1 MVAAAAKSQTSSQL
15 MQYNPLPM
23 IITVETFNVL
33 NTNALCRFICIIKVT
48 AAQAAA
54 AAAAAMAAVPD
65 STHSHVSCQ
74 IKHTY
79 ILGLDLA

>member
-1 MVAAAAKSQTSSQL
+1 
-15 MQYNPLPM
+15 M

-48 AAQAAA
+48 AAVAAA
-54 AAAAAMAAVPD
+54 APPN
-65 STHSHVSCQ
+65 STHSQ

>member
-1 MVAAAAKSQTSSQL
+1 MVAAKSQTSSQL
-15 MQYNPLPM
+15 MQNNPLPM

-48 AAQAAA
+48 AAVAAA
-54 AAAAAMAAVPD
+54 AAAAAPN

>member
-1 MVAAAAKSQTSSQL
+1 MVAAVAKSQTSSQL
-15 MQYNPLPM
+15 MQNNPLPM

-48 AAQAAA
+48 AAVAAA
-54 AAAAAMAAVPD
+54 AAPPN

>member
-15 MQYNPLPM
+15 MQNNPLPM

-48 AAQAAA
+48 AAVAAA
-54 AAAAAMAAVPD
+54 APPN

>member
-1 MVAAAAKSQTSSQL
+1 
-15 MQYNPLPM
+15 M

-48 AAQAAA
+48 AALPAAA
-54 AAAAAMAAVPD
+54 AAPN

>member
-15 MQYNPLPM
+15 MQNNPLPM

-48 AAQAAA
+48 AAMAAA
-54 AAAAAMAAVPD
+54 AAAAPPN